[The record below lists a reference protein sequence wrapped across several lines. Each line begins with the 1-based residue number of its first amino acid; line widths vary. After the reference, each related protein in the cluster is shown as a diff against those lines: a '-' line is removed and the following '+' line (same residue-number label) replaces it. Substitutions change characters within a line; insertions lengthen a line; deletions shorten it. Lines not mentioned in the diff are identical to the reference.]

1 MLFVIMGIEP
11 TLTVITKKGKVFMK
25 QIPLTKGY
33 FALVDD
39 DDYPIASQHKWTYDN
54 GYAVR
59 KATIAK
65 GQYKKILLHRFLISA
80 QPGQMVDHANRNS
93 LDNRRCNLRLCT
105 GSQNNANR
113 RVLRPSS
120 SPYRGVRKASNV
132 ERWEAAIGYNYR
144 FIHLGSFLTQE
155 EAARAYDAKAIELY
169 GEFASTNFP
178 KCFMSDLNT
187 QPAD

>member
-1 MLFVIMGIEP
+1 MR
-11 TLTVITKKGKVFMK
+11 
-25 QIPLTKGY
+25 QIPLTKGH
-33 FALVDD
+33 FAIVDD
-39 DDYPIASQHKWTYDN
+39 DDYPIVSQYKWTYDN

-59 KATIAK
+59 KTTLATGK
-65 GQYKKILLHRFLISA
+65 YKKISLHRFLTSA
-80 QPGQMVDHANRNS
+80 QPKQMVDHANGNG

-132 ERWEAAIGYNYR
+132 ERWEAAIGHNYR

-187 QPAD
+187 QPTD